1 MRISDIGAKST
12 GAGAAPVPAWRVGL
26 AFQAVAER
34 PNDLGVTG
42 VHAIMFSPEADR
54 VRAFL
59 RDVLQL
65 PHVDAH
71 GGWLIFALPPAE
83 IAVHPAKDSGRH
95 ELFLMCEDI
104 HATMAALERRGVSTT
119 GGVIE
124 ESWGLWTTIVMPDGG
139 GLKVYQPTHPSPI
152 RP

>member
-1 MRISDIGAKST
+1 MS
-12 GAGAAPVPAWRVGL
+12 AAPVPGL
-26 AFQAVAER
+26 PCEALADGS
-34 PNDLGVTG
+34 NDLGVTG
-42 VHAIMFSPEADR
+42 VHAILFSEDAER

-59 RDVLQL
+59 RDVLEL

-71 GGWLIFALPPAE
+71 AGWPIFALPPAE
-83 IAVHPAKDSGRH
+83 LAVHPAEDSGRH

-104 HATMAALERRGVSTT
+104 HATIAGLERRGIETT
-119 GGVIE
+119 GGVTE
-124 ESWGLWTTIVMPDGG
+124 ERWGRWTTIVMPDGS

>member
-1 MRISDIGAKST
+1 MADGS
-12 GAGAAPVPAWRVGL
+12 
-26 AFQAVAER
+26 
-34 PNDLGVTG
+34 NDLGVTG
-42 VHAIMFSPEADR
+42 VHAIVFSPEADR
-54 VRAFL
+54 VRAFF

-65 PHVDAH
+65 PHVDTHA
-71 GGWLIFALPPAE
+71 GWPIFALPPAE
-83 IAVHPAKDSGRH
+83 LAVHPAEAGGRH

-104 HATMAALERRGVSTT
+104 SATMAALERRGIGTM
-119 GGVIE
+119 GGVTE

>member
-12 GAGAAPVPAWRVGL
+12 GAGAAPVPPWRVRL
-26 AFQAVAER
+26 AFQAVADGS
-34 PNDLGVTG
+34 NDLGVTG
-42 VHAIMFSPEADR
+42 VHAIVFSPEADR
-54 VRAFL
+54 VRAFF

-104 HATMAALERRGVSTT
+104 QATMAALERRGVSTT

-139 GLKVYQPTHPSPI
+139 GLKVYQPTHPSPLG
-152 RP
+152 P

>member
-1 MRISDIGAKST
+1 MADGS
-12 GAGAAPVPAWRVGL
+12 
-26 AFQAVAER
+26 
-34 PNDLGVTG
+34 NDLGVTG
-42 VHAIMFSPEADR
+42 VHAIVFSPEADR
-54 VRAFL
+54 VRAFF

-71 GGWLIFALPPAE
+71 AGWPIFALPPAE
-83 IAVHPAKDSGRH
+83 LAVHPAEAGGRH

-104 HATMAALERRGVSTT
+104 SATMAVLERRGIGTM
-119 GGVIE
+119 GGVTE

>member
-1 MRISDIGAKST
+1 
-12 GAGAAPVPAWRVGL
+12 VPAWRVGL
-26 AFQAVAER
+26 AFRAVADGS
-34 PNDLGVTG
+34 NDLGVTG
-42 VHAIMFSPEADR
+42 VHAIVFSQEADR
-54 VRAFL
+54 VRAFF

-71 GGWLIFALPPAE
+71 GGWPIFALPPAE

-104 HATMAALERRGVSTT
+104 HATMAALERRGIGTA
-119 GGVIE
+119 GGVTE

-152 RP
+152 GP

>member
-12 GAGAAPVPAWRVGL
+12 GAGAAPVPAWRVRL
-26 AFQAVAER
+26 AFQAVADGS
-34 PNDLGVTG
+34 NDLGVTG
-42 VHAIMFSPEADR
+42 VHAIVFSQEADR
-54 VRAFL
+54 VRAFF

-104 HATMAALERRGVSTT
+104 QATMAALERRGVSTT

-139 GLKVYQPTHPSPI
+139 GLKVYQPTHPSPLG
-152 RP
+152 P

>member
-1 MRISDIGAKST
+1 MADGS
-12 GAGAAPVPAWRVGL
+12 
-26 AFQAVAER
+26 
-34 PNDLGVTG
+34 NDLGVTG
-42 VHAIMFSPEADR
+42 VHAIVFSPEADR
-54 VRAFL
+54 VRAFF

-71 GGWLIFALPPAE
+71 AGWPIFALPPAE
-83 IAVHPAKDSGRH
+83 LAVHPAEAGGRH

-104 HATMAALERRGVSTT
+104 SATMAALERRGIGTM
-119 GGVIE
+119 GGVTE

>member
-26 AFQAVAER
+26 AFQAVAAGS
-34 PNDLGVTG
+34 NDLGVTG
-42 VHAIMFSPEADR
+42 VHAIVFSPEADR
-54 VRAFL
+54 VRAFF

-104 HATMAALERRGVSTT
+104 QATMAALERRGVSTT

-139 GLKVYQPTHPSPI
+139 GLKVYQPTHPSPLG
-152 RP
+152 P

>member
-12 GAGAAPVPAWRVGL
+12 GAGAAPVPPWRVRL
-26 AFQAVAER
+26 AFQAVADGS
-34 PNDLGVTG
+34 NDLGVTG
-42 VHAIMFSPEADR
+42 VHAIVFSPEADR
-54 VRAFL
+54 VRAFF

-95 ELFLMCEDI
+95 EVFLMCEDI
-104 HATMAALERRGVSTT
+104 QATMAALERRGVSTT

-139 GLKVYQPTHPSPI
+139 GLKVYQPTHPSPLG
-152 RP
+152 P